1 MPRFRFET
9 IGFDQTTTVEEEL
22 ASVDLVSLRAIERAH
37 AALAAGASSGVD
49 HSGSIIRVYDEVGYL
64 VATVKF
70 SDVLGEQ
77 PELSPQSSGMA
88 TEEPGVMRSG

>member
-22 ASVDLVSLRAIERAH
+22 AGVDVVSPRAIERAH
-37 AALAAGASSGVD
+37 AALMAGASTGVD
-49 HSGSIIRVYDEVGYL
+49 HSGSITRVYNEAGYL

-70 SDVLGEQ
+70 SDVIGDK
-77 PELSPQSSGMA
+77 PELSPQSSRMA